1 MIERIQAEKSM
12 FFDKIFFQNE
22 CYSILIWYRTTYIC
36 IMKKRI
42 VSKTAL
48 FAMLLSIGLLTSCN
62 SDDVGGN
69 LYTFK
74 EKLMGQYLQADTSFS
89 EFSKLIEMTKIKGLL
104 NSYGSYTCFAPT
116 NTAMRTFYKL
126 KGKHALEDFT
136 ADSLKL
142 MAYDHIINGATIMA
156 VDFRKGV
163 LPVLSMSDRS
173 LLVSFSDTNTFINK
187 DSRIIQK
194 DIVVHNGV
202 IHCINKNLE
211 PVRDGIASVIS
222 KDTTFRLFYSALEAT
237 GLVDSLLKT
246 VDETYS
252 LTPTQIADLE
262 AAVNTTIASE
272 RHAPTS
278 RKFGYTVL
286 MESDKTMREHGI
298 TNLES
303 MKAYAKSIYDEV
315 YPADANIDD
324 ITNRSNSLNRFIAY
338 HLIDKQ
344 ISYTKFINDYYTAH
358 MSRIVD
364 LYEYIETMCPNTLM
378 EVKFDRISQTGNRF
392 NTNSENGN
400 FIGIVPTNY
409 DNQAV
414 NGYYHELNDM
424 LTYNTDV
431 VRELG
436 SKRLRF
442 DFASIFPELT
452 NNNMRGRPSDN
463 AALLYRNALPKGYL
477 DKLDCTEQTVVCYSN
492 AHDKLMN
499 YEGDEVFLVVQNGKL
514 YDFTV
519 TTPPVPAG
527 TYEVRF
533 GYQSN
538 GRRGVAQFY
547 VDGVPAGVPVNL
559 NTLGS
564 NVQIGWIAP
573 GTDADDALGF
583 QNDKMMR
590 NRGYMK
596 GPNSFKAVS
605 ESWYAGSSAR
615 YNGSNLRKILG
626 IYTFPKDGPHKIMV
640 KGLSG
645 GQFQIDFLEF
655 VPTNILENEDIN

>member
-1 MIERIQAEKSM
+1 M
-12 FFDKIFFQNE
+12 
-22 CYSILIWYRTTYIC
+22 L
-36 IMKKRI
+36 KRI
-42 VSKTAL
+42 VLKST
-48 FAMLLSIGLLTSCN
+48 FFSLLCIGLLTSCN

-74 EKLMGQYLQADTSFS
+74 EKLLGQYLESDTTFS
-89 EFSKLIEMTKIKGLL
+89 EFAKLIEMTKIKGLV

-116 NTAMRTFYKL
+116 NKAMRTFYKF
-126 KGKHALEDFT
+126 KGKNALEDFT
-136 ADSLKL
+136 PDSLKQ
-142 MAYDHIINGATIMA
+142 MAFDHIINGTTLFA

-163 LPVLSMSDRS
+163 LPALSMSDRS
-173 LLVSFSDTNTFINK
+173 LLISFHDTGTYVNK
-187 DSRIIQK
+187 DSKIIQK
-194 DIVVHNGV
+194 DILVHNGV
-202 IHCINKNLE
+202 IHAIDKNLD
-211 PVRDGIASVIS
+211 PVRDGIVAVIS
-222 KDTTFRLFYSALEAT
+222 KDSTFSLFYRALEAT
-237 GLVDSLLKT
+237 GLVDSLLRT
-246 VDETYS
+246 IDESYS
-252 LTPTQIADLE
+252 LTIGQIAELE

-278 RKFGYTVL
+278 RKYGYTLL

-298 TNLES
+298 TDLNS
-303 MKAYAKSIYDEV
+303 MKQYAKSIYDEV
-315 YPADANIDD
+315 YPADASIED

-358 MSRIVD
+358 MSKVVD
-364 LYEYIETMCPNTLM
+364 LYEYIETMCPNTLL

-392 NTNSENGN
+392 NTNSETGKY
-400 FIGIVPTNY
+400 IGIVSSNY
-409 DNQAV
+409 DNQSV
-414 NGYYHELNDM
+414 NGYYHELDDM
-424 LTYNTDV
+424 LTYNADV
-431 VRELG
+431 YGEMC

-463 AALLYRNALPKGYL
+463 GALLYRNALPKGYL
-477 DKLDCTEQTVVCYSN
+477 DKLQCTEQTVVCYSN

-547 VDGVPAGVPVNL
+547 VDGVPSGVPVNL

-564 NVQIGWIAP
+564 NTQIGYITP
-573 GTDADDALGF
+573 GTDADDMLGF

-596 GPNSFKAVS
+596 GPNSFKAVV

-626 IYTFPKDGPHKIMV
+626 IYTFPKDGTHQIMV

-655 VPTNILENEDIN
+655 VPTNILEKEDIN

>member
-1 MIERIQAEKSM
+1 MTSKARH
-12 FFDKIFFQNE
+12 FFKKTLFVNL
-22 CYSILIWYRTTYIC
+22 ILC
-36 IMKKRI
+36 MG
-42 VSKTAL
+42 
-48 FAMLLSIGLLTSCN
+48 LLSSCN

-69 LYTFK
+69 LYTFQSQ
-74 EKLMGQYLQADTSFS
+74 LLGQYLESDTTLS
-89 EFSKLIEMTKIKGLL
+89 EFSNLIEKVQIKGLL
-104 NSYGSYTCFAPT
+104 NSYGSYTCFVPT
-116 NTAMRTFYKL
+116 NQAMRNYYRL
-126 KGKHALEDFT
+126 KGKRTLEEFSE
-136 ADSLKL
+136 DSLKQ
-142 MAYDHIINGATIMA
+142 MAYDHLINGSTVMA
-156 VDFRKGV
+156 IDFRKGV

-173 LLVSFSDTNTFINK
+173 ILITFDQSETFINK
-187 DSRIIQK
+187 SSKIIQK
-194 DIVVHNGV
+194 DILVHNGV
-202 IHCINKNLE
+202 IHVLDKNLE
-211 PVRDGIASVIS
+211 PVRDGIVSVVA
-222 KDTTFRLFYSALEAT
+222 KDTLFSIFNSALVAT
-237 GLVDSLLKT
+237 GLVDSLLLT
-246 VDETYS
+246 VDESYN
-252 LTPTQIADLE
+252 LTSTRISELE

-278 RKFGYTVL
+278 RKYGYTLL
-286 MESDKTMREHGI
+286 MESDKTMNENGI
-298 TNLES
+298 TDLES
-303 MKAYAKSIYDEV
+303 LKQYAKSIYDV
-315 YPADANIDD
+315 LYPADATIEDV
-324 ITNRSNSLNRFIAY
+324 TNRSNSLNRFVAY

-344 ISYTKFINDYYTAH
+344 ISYTRFINDYYTAH
-358 MSRIVD
+358 MSKVVD
-364 LYEYIETMCPNTLM
+364 MYEYIETMCPNTLL

-392 NTNSENGN
+392 NTNTETGKY
-400 FIGIVPTNY
+400 IGINPSNY

-414 NGYYHELNDM
+414 NGYYHELDDM
-424 LTYNTDV
+424 LTYNIDFHN
-431 VRELG
+431 EIS

-442 DFASIFPELT
+442 DMASIFPELT

-499 YEGDEVFLVVQNGKL
+499 YQGDEVFLVVQNGKL
-514 YDFTV
+514 YDFTL

-547 VDGVPAGVPVNL
+547 FDGVPSGVPVNL

-564 NVQIGWIAP
+564 NAQIGYIIP
-573 GTDADDALGF
+573 GSDADDPFGF

-596 GPNSFKAVS
+596 GPNSFKSVV

-615 YNGSNLRKILG
+615 HNGSNLRKILG
-626 IYTFPKDGPHKIMV
+626 IYTFLKDGPHQILV

-655 VPTNILENEDIN
+655 VPTSILENEDIN

>member
-1 MIERIQAEKSM
+1 MAAKIGLRVKKT
-12 FFDKIFFQNE
+12 FFLNLIF
-22 CYSILIWYRTTYIC
+22 CLG
-36 IMKKRI
+36 
-42 VSKTAL
+42 
-48 FAMLLSIGLLTSCN
+48 LLSSCN

-74 EKLMGQYLQADTSFS
+74 DKLLGQYLESDTTFS
-89 EFSKLIEMTKIKGLL
+89 EFANLLVKTKVKGLL

-116 NTAMRTFYKL
+116 NQAMRSYYKL
-126 KGKHALEDFT
+126 KGKQSLEEFSE
-136 ADSLKL
+136 DSLKQ
-142 MAYDHIINGATIMA
+142 MAYDHLINGSTVMA
-156 VDFRKGV
+156 IDFRKGV

-173 LLVSFSDTNTFINK
+173 ILISFDQSETFINK
-187 DSRIIQK
+187 ESKIIKK

-202 IHCINKNLE
+202 IHVLDKNLE
-211 PVRDGIASVIS
+211 PVRDGIVSVIA
-222 KDTTFRLFYSALEAT
+222 KDTTFSLFYSALVAT
-237 GLVDSLLKT
+237 GLVDSLLRT
-246 VDETYS
+246 VDEDYS
-252 LTPTQIADLE
+252 LTNERILELE

-278 RKFGYTVL
+278 RKYGYTLL
-286 MESDKTMREHGI
+286 MESDKTMNDHGI
-298 TNLES
+298 TDLES
-303 MKAYAKSIYDEV
+303 LKSYAKSIYDEV
-315 YPADANIDD
+315 YPASANINEL
-324 ITNRSNSLNRFIAY
+324 TNRSNSLNRFIAY

-344 ISYTKFINDYYTAH
+344 ISHSKFINDYHTAH
-358 MSRIVD
+358 MSSIVD
-364 LYEYIETMCPNTLM
+364 LYEYIETMCPNTLI

-392 NTNSENGN
+392 NTNSSTGKY
-400 FIGIVPTNY
+400 IGIVSSNY

-414 NGYYHELNDM
+414 NGYYHEIDDM
-424 LTYNTDV
+424 LTYNSDFHN
-431 VRELG
+431 EIS

-442 DFASIFPELT
+442 DIASIFPELT

-477 DKLDCTEQTVVCYSN
+477 DKLECTEQTIVCYSN

-514 YDFTV
+514 YDFTL
-519 TTPPVPAG
+519 TTPPIPAG

-547 VDGVPAGVPVNL
+547 FDGVPSGVPVNL
-559 NTLGS
+559 NTLGTET
-564 NVQIGWIAP
+564 QIGYVTP
-573 GTDADDALGF
+573 GSNDDDPFGF

-596 GPNSFKAVS
+596 GPNSFKAVV
-605 ESWYAGSSAR
+605 ESWYSGSSAR
-615 YNGSNLRKILG
+615 QNGSNLRKILG
-626 IYTFPKDGPHKIMV
+626 IYTFQKDGPHKMMV

-655 VPTNILENEDIN
+655 VPTNILESEDIN